1 MLNRTHVY
9 PENVT
14 LIEVGPRDGFQF
26 ESQIIPTSI
35 KVDIIG
41 GLVTAGIK
49 HIQVTSFVH
58 PERVPQMA
66 DAEALLQALPV
77 WEGVTVSGL
86 VLNHRGLERAQH
98 AGLKH
103 VEISISASDTH
114 SRKNTGMSADDAVSI
129 AQQMVNFAKKNG
141 MKVRAGVQCAFGCVY
156 EGEIEWKRV
165 MQMALNFVGQGVD
178 ALSFSDTTGMATP
191 GSIQRLFAA
200 VLPAVGEIPI
210 IAHLHDTRGLGLVNL
225 LAALECGITR
235 FDTAFA
241 GMGGC
246 PFVPGAAGNIA
257 TEDAV
262 YLLHSLDIDTGV
274 DIRKVAEC
282 SLGVEKFFGKRFA
295 GKMYRLAA
303 PETNMA
309 KLPGRRSGDL

>member
-1 MLNRTHVY
+1 MINRTHLY
-9 PENVT
+9 PEKVT
-14 LIEVGPRDGFQF
+14 LIEVGPRDGFQS

-41 GLVTAGIK
+41 GIVAAGFK

-77 WEGVTVSGL
+77 REEVTYSGL
-86 VLNHRGLERAQH
+86 VLNRRGLERAQR

-114 SRKNTGMSADDAVSI
+114 SRKNTGMSLNDAVSN
-129 AQQMVNFAKKNG
+129 AQQMVNFAKENG
-141 MKVRAGVQCAFGCVY
+141 MEVRAGVQCAFGCVY
-156 EGEIEWKRV
+156 EGEIELKRI
-165 MQMALNFVGQGVD
+165 MQMVLNFVKQGVD
-178 ALSFSDTTGMATP
+178 VLSFSDTTGMATP
-191 GSIQRLFAA
+191 SSIRRLLDT
-200 VLPAVGEIPI
+200 VLPAVGGIPV

-225 LAALECGITR
+225 MTALECGITR

-257 TEDAV
+257 TEDTV
-262 YLLHSLDIDTGV
+262 YLLNSLDIDTGV
-274 DIRKVAEC
+274 DIVKVAGC
-282 SLGVEKFFGKRFA
+282 SRRLEEFFGKRFA
-295 GKMYRLAA
+295 GKMYRLAI
-303 PETNMA
+303 PETDSVNF
-309 KLPGRRSGDL
+309 SE